1 MQTKLPVDDEALICP
16 ECAGSDPY
24 LAEQFANEGDE
35 GACSLCDQGR
45 VVVPLWALSDIV
57 HELFRK
63 YARRADDSFEIDGDR
78 AYSVDGGT
86 PAASLA
92 ATGTDAGPVSFSA
105 AICSC
110 YDDAGVATVYLA
122 LPSIVRGSSLGAGGT
137 FSFGTTSIVQGTA
150 CGCDIYVAETISGSL
165 TGTTDA
171 GVSLNAD
178 GGLPT
183 LLGFS
188 GTVVDQISDNNADA
202 GATCSC
208 NLPCDLQYTMSAV
221 PIAP

>member
-1 MQTKLPVDDEALICP
+1 MKTAKSAPHLRW
-16 ECAGSDPY
+16 
-24 LAEQFANEGDE
+24 LAPLLGVAVVAA
-35 GACSLCDQGR
+35 ACSNNLGALCLPGTEQAG
-45 VVVPLWALSDIV
+45 VFITSLTFVP
-57 HELFRK
+57 
-63 YARRADDSFEIDGDR
+63 DSKQCF
-78 AYSVDGGT
+78 YSTDGGT

-105 AICSC
+105 AICSG

-122 LPSIVRGSSLGAGGT
+122 LPAIVRGSPLGAGGT

-171 GVSLNAD
+171 GVTLNGD

-183 LLGFS
+183 LLGFR
-188 GTVVDQISDNNADA
+188 GTVVDQITDNAAADAGTDAGA

-208 NLPCDLQYTMSAV
+208 NLPCDLQYTLSAV